1 MTGADRSRATL
12 LLLRHGPTAW
22 NAEGRIQGRSD
33 TPLSPRG
40 EAAVSAWQLP
50 PDAEQAWWYVS
61 PLRRARR
68 TASLL
73 GHDEASVEPCLTEA
87 DWGTWEGERLSDL
100 RARLG
105 ADLGENEARG
115 LDFRPPGGESPRD
128 LQQRVAPFLCRLAKA
143 GRPAVA
149 VTHKGIIRAVYALAS
164 GWDMRGDPPM
174 KLKDEHAHLFGLP
187 PDGTPHVRRLNL
199 PLTAETA
206 CDA

>member
-1 MTGADRSRATL
+1 MTDTDRSRATL

-40 EAAVSAWQLP
+40 EAAVSTWHLP
-50 PDAEQAWWYVS
+50 PEVEQAQWYVS
-61 PLRRARR
+61 PLLRARH

-73 GHDEASVEPCLTEA
+73 GHGEALVEPCLIEA
-87 DWGTWEGERLSDL
+87 DWGIWEGECLGDL

-105 ADLGENEARG
+105 AELGENEARG
-115 LDFRPPGGESPRD
+115 LDFRPPEGESPRD
-128 LQQRVAPFLCRLAKA
+128 LQQRVAPFLRRLAEA
-143 GRPAVA
+143 GGPAVA

-164 GWDMRGDPPM
+164 GWDLRGGPPV
-174 KLKDEHAHLFGLP
+174 KLKNEHAHLFSLAAG
-187 PDGTPHVRRLNL
+187 GTPRVLRLNL
-199 PLTAETA
+199 PLNPKAA